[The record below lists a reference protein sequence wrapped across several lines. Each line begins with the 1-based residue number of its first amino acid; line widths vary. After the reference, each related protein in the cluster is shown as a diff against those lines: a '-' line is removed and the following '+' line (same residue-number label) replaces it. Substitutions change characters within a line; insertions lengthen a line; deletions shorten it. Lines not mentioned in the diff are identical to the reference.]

1 MRQNTVAKFNF
12 EFCSK
17 TRTSTATSHFIAKL
31 RFLTVR
37 KLTLSSLLKIK
48 ERMKVIFSKNAEKQV
63 TKLDKPIQKRIFDYM
78 EEVARLDNPRSRGK
92 GLVGDLR
99 GLWRYRVGD
108 YRILCHIQDDKLV
121 IGVVEIGH
129 RKEVYE

>member
-1 MRQNTVAKFNF
+1 MTLVYSAKF
-12 EFCSK
+12 
-17 TRTSTATSHFIAKL
+17 
-31 RFLTVR
+31 
-37 KLTLSSLLKIK
+37 LK
-48 ERMKVIFSKNAEKQV
+48 VAS
-63 TKLDKPIQKRIFDYM
+63 KLDKPIQKRIFDYM
-78 EEVARLDNPRSRGK
+78 DEVARLDNPRSRGK